1 MCTNPGGPAH
11 TPHPSAPYL
20 RPAPQRQPPR
30 RLQDGRHQV
39 AAPGSWLAGGV
50 DCLRKPERA
59 AAAHSP
65 ADCSTP
71 PPPPASCPTSSLRFG
86 RGRGSPRTPRPVDH
100 QLLPGPAPGPV
111 PPARYPAPG
120 SEVEARGHPSSCLTP
135 GIEDVPQLPALRPCH
150 PQHCSVPLPLTVHT
164 CVHTVCTCT
173 AKTYTH
179 NVHEHTDT
187 CMLHAEVHMCSR
199 AYTHVQPLPPLRCH
213 PAWPA
218 QSKHVVGTAGRPTCL
233 SSSLSFCSSQARP
246 GSEGRSSEPCSL
258 ASWGWV
264 P

>member
-1 MCTNPGGPAH
+1 MGQP
-11 TPHPSAPYL
+11 TPPI
-20 RPAPQRQPPR
+20 PAPHTCAPLLRGSPPAGCR
-30 RLQDGRHQV
+30 TAGTRWLLP
-39 AAPGSWLAGGV
+39 APGWLAVWTVSGSQSGRRPPTAR
-50 DCLRKPERA
+50 LTAPRHPLPLL
-59 AAAHSP
+59 P
-65 ADCSTP
+65 APLP
-71 PPPPASCPTSSLRFG
+71 PCASA